1 MLRFTVTFP
10 WFGVSTVN
18 SLLVYLSGFT
28 FPIKFGS
35 HNIAEKMLKE
45 MKYTNKPSAAI
56 FFFLSNPHTEEVW
69 GEKVGKKNPIIIQN
83 SRQSYH
89 YV

>member
-35 HNIAEKMLKE
+35 HNIAEKLLKE
-45 MKYTNKPSAAI
+45 MKYTNKPS
-56 FFFLSNPHTEEVW
+56 VW
-69 GEKVGKKNPIIIQN
+69 GEKVEKKNPIIIQN

>member
-18 SLLVYLSGFT
+18 SLLVYLFGFT

-35 HNIAEKMLKE
+35 HNIAEKLLKE

-56 FFFLSNPHTEEVW
+56 FFFLSNPHTEEVR
-69 GEKVGKKNPIIIQN
+69 GGKVEKTPIIIQN